1 MKCSIMFGI
10 ERAQKVMLLI
20 RRVLISPWLMISAFR
35 CFAISIARVA
45 IRSMLHGTQPSTRI
59 GLVLKICITSR
70 LACFAWSASSKIS
83 DRSGRVRPASSTGAF
98 SLLMITP
105 EMLLFLVPPKL
116 EHATSMRSF
125 SCVGLS
131 VPGVATNTISAPRV
145 LAISAFTWLAKGCL
159 RVGTRPSIRVTSA
172 SLLIWL

>member
-1 MKCSIMFGI
+1 MCGR

-20 RRVLISPWLMISAFR
+20 RRVLMSPSLITSAFR

-45 IRSMLHGTQPSTRI
+45 IRLMLHGTQPRTRI
-59 GLVLKICITSR
+59 GLELKICITSSWF
-70 LACFAWSASSKIS
+70 CFALSASSKIS

-105 EMLLFLVPPKL
+105 EMFLFFVPPKF
-116 EHATSMRSF
+116 EQATSIRSF
-125 SCVGLS
+125 SCAGLS
-131 VPGVATNTISAPRV
+131 VPGVATRTISAPSV
-145 LAISAFTWLAKGCL
+145 AAISAFTWLANGCL
-159 RVGTRPSIRVTSA
+159 RVGTRPSISVTSA